1 MSTFGLIS
9 YGTACLGF
17 LLLLAMLVTSWKG
30 RAAGRRLIVAVAV
43 TAAWAGA
50 LAWRAQVPD
59 LSLRLVFTL
68 EMLRDGAWIGV
79 VLGLGRALVPRP
91 LAAVAR
97 VLWIGL
103 LAAFWLLVF
112 LRGPTSMAPV
122 PEALIVPSGIA
133 MALAVVVLLEQV
145 YRNAGAADRTALR
158 YLVIGLG
165 GLFAYDL
172 FLYSQAA
179 LFEGIA
185 EETWF
190 ARGLV
195 AAMMVPLI
203 AIAARRNPQWSLDVF
218 VSRQAVM
225 FTTSVIAIGVYLVL
239 MASGG
244 YLLQVFGG
252 RWGTAANIVFFFG
265 AAVVLAVVVMSG
277 TARRRLRVFL
287 SKHFFRNKYDY
298 RVEWLRF
305 VDTLSGAGEADVRRR
320 SIQAIAQIF
329 DSPGGVLYVRDSGG
343 RHIVPAAAWPMGL
356 EDLPEL
362 QSLPVDS
369 ALVTLVEGRQWVVD
383 LREQGRERRAALK
396 VDVPSWLTQAASI
409 RLISPLLQGD
419 SVRGLVMLY
428 DPPPPFDLT
437 YEDRDLLR
445 TVGRHVATLIA
456 QQEADLRLAEVRQFE
471 AYHRLTSFL
480 MHDLKN
486 AVAQLQ
492 LAVGNAARHK
502 HNPDFVDDM
511 ITTVGNAVDRMNRL
525 IEQLRDS
532 ASAPDAQPV
541 DLQLAARA
549 VVERC
554 ANRTPVPALAAAMP
568 GPVHVRA
575 DAARLASALEHVLR
589 NAQDACVA
597 TDHIELAISAQD
609 GQARVVVRDS
619 GSGMSAAFIRERL
632 FRPFDSTRGA
642 KGMGIGAYQVRE
654 YVQGIGGTVDV
665 RSRPGQ
671 GTEFEIR
678 LPLVPRSAGDA

>member
-9 YGTACLGF
+9 YGTACIAF
-17 LLLLAMLVTSWKG
+17 IVLLSMLVTSWQG
-30 RAAGRRLIVAVAV
+30 RATGRRLIVAVAV
-43 TAAWAGA
+43 TAAWAA
-50 LAWRAQVPD
+50 VLAWRAQVPD

-79 VLGLGRALVPRP
+79 VLGLGRALVPP
-91 LAAVAR
+91 ALAVGAR

-112 LRGPTSMAPV
+112 LRGSASAVPA

-133 MALAVVVLLEQV
+133 MALVVVVLLEQL
-145 YRNAGAADRTALR
+145 YRNAGADHRAALR

-165 GLFAYDL
+165 GVFAYDL

-195 AAMMVPLI
+195 AAMLVPLI
-203 AIAARRNPQWSLDVF
+203 AIAARRNPHWSLDVF
-218 VSRQAVM
+218 VSRQVVM

-244 YLLQVFGG
+244 YLLQLFGG

-305 VDTLSGAGEADVRRR
+305 VDTLSGAGEDDVRRR
-320 SIQAIAQIF
+320 SIRAIAQIF
-329 DSPGGVLYVRDSGG
+329 DSPGGVLYVRDSAG
-343 RHIVPAAAWPMGL
+343 RQFVPAAAWPMGL
-356 EDLPEL
+356 EDLPEM
-362 QSLPVDS
+362 QSLPADS
-369 ALVTLVEGRQWVVD
+369 PLVALVEGRQWVVD
-383 LREQGRERRAALK
+383 LRDQWRERR
-396 VDVPSWLTQAASI
+396 VPLQVEIPPWLAQTASI

-419 SVRGLVMLY
+419 AMRGLVMLY

-456 QQEADLRLAEVRQFE
+456 QQEADLKLAEVRQFE

-502 HNPDFVDDM
+502 HNPEFVDDM
-511 ITTVGNAVDRMNRL
+511 IQTVGNAVERMNRL

-532 ASAPDAQPV
+532 AQSPELQPV
-541 DLQLAARA
+541 DLLATATK
-549 VVERC
+549 VLERC
-554 ANRTPVPALAAAMP
+554 ANRSPVPALAATVP

-575 DAARLASALEHVLR
+575 DAARLASALEHLLR
-589 NAQDACVA
+589 NAQDACA
-597 TDHIELAISAQD
+597 SSDRIELAIGALD
-609 GQARVVVRDS
+609 GQAQVVVRDS
-619 GSGMSAAFIRERL
+619 GAGMSAAFVRERL
-632 FRPFDSTRGA
+632 FRPFDSTKGA

-678 LPLVPRSAGDA
+678 LPLAPRSPGDA